1 MQVPQNLKFTI
12 QNTEEELYCG
22 GDVIPG
28 QTHQPTSTSGSYS
41 LFTIPIAD
49 FGCTSPSLTQVCAHL
64 TGTSIYGCS
73 DFLAL
78 MTETSAQIWSGNC
91 SPNSGLDASYQCKA
105 DSTGS
110 SDCMI

>member
-49 FGCTSPSLTQVCAHL
+49 FGCTSPSLTQVCAL
-64 TGTSIYGCS
+64 LLGILIYSCYN
-73 DFLAL
+73 FLVPLDRYMRKLGLEIAL
-78 MTETSAQIWSGNC
+78 
-91 SPNSGLDASYQCKA
+91 
-105 DSTGS
+105 
-110 SDCMI
+110 